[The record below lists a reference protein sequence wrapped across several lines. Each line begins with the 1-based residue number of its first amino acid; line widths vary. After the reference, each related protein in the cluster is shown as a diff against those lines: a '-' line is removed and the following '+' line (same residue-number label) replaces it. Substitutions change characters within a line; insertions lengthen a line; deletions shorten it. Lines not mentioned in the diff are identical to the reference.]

1 LPTKKIN
8 SMVLGSGLVAGGFKE
23 FARDDR
29 YVVFASGVSDST
41 TQDKAAFEREEQ
53 LLEKTIREHADKT
66 VVYFGTCSV
75 YDPSQRELPYVAHK
89 LAMETM
95 LEERHPHYHIF
106 RLSNLAGSTR
116 NPHTVLNFFAQHIRT
131 GEFFFAWKHAYRNI
145 VDIDDA
151 VALCSHIMRSGS
163 FRNQVVNI
171 ANSINYA
178 VPEIIGALE
187 TILHKKGNYDLIDKG
202 SNPEI
207 DTDPIADLI
216 RILDIRFD
224 KGYLDRSIRKYYS
237 PE

>member
-1 LPTKKIN
+1 
-8 SMVLGSGLVAGGFKE
+8 MVLGSGLVAGGFKE

-116 NPHTVLNFFAQHIRT
+116 NPHTVLN
-131 GEFFFAWKHAYRNI
+131 

-216 RILDIRFD
+216 RVLDIRFD